1 MTRIHD
7 KIVDWNSLYEKS
19 VTIRLS
25 LYMEKDYVYY
35 PNLDYIRNLSAGSM
49 NVFIDGATFYMTIP
63 TSCIY
68 KITKKSDSLNL
79 LCTESKSGTMTFV
92 YKNFVLNNRGTVIAM
107 PATVF
112 KMEDDSSLSKES
124 ESIFLV
130 NRDFFD
136 RQYADIAVSARNWV
150 ENTIYEIA
158 GSLRSSV
165 HISRDSLPK
174 YRIVNSRSSV
184 SKAAAMQQELVNTL
198 YKPSGYVKSACEYFN
213 ELSLVLNPDKL
224 MMVNNCPVMTEI
236 DGNLVSLWKNETYE
250 EKRGEPEDSGSEN
263 NIV

>member
-1 MTRIHD
+1 M
-7 KIVDWNSLYEKS
+7 
-19 VTIRLS
+19 
-25 LYMEKDYVYY
+25 
-35 PNLDYIRNLSAGSM
+35 GSM
-49 NVFIDGATFYMTIP
+49 NVFMEGATFYMTIP
-63 TSCIY
+63 TSSIF
-68 KITKKSDSLNL
+68 KITKKSDSFNL
-79 LCTESKSGTMTFV
+79 LCTESKSGERTFI
-92 YKNFVLNNRGTVIAM
+92 YNNFVLNSNGIVIAM
-107 PATVF
+107 PATAF
-112 KMEDDSSLSKES
+112 RMEDDFSLSKED
-124 ESIFLV
+124 EVIFLV

-136 RQYADIAVSARNWV
+136 RKHSDIAVSARNWI

-198 YKPSGYVKSACEYFN
+198 YKPSGYVKSTCEYFN

-236 DGNLVSLWKNETYE
+236 DGNLVSLWKNKTHE
-250 EKRGEPEDSGSEN
+250 EERGEPEDPGSEN